1 MRVQRIAYSGIFMEK
16 EKQEENKICSVILPV
31 YNSER
36 YLNRT
41 VNSVIQ
47 QTMSD
52 FELLAIDDCSTDG
65 SVQLLERWREKD
77 SRIAILCNTEN
88 QGVAAVRNRGI
99 AAAQGKYIAF
109 LDSDDT
115 WQSVKLERQMQF
127 MEQIGCD
134 FCCTAYSMVDEEGK
148 HIKNRMLP
156 WQNIRLEDLLK
167 ENYIC
172 CSSVMLRSQLT
183 KQHAM
188 NGNYAHED
196 YVYWLE
202 LLQSGAQGGVLN
214 QCLTNYRLAQTS
226 RSANKLKAAQGRWQ
240 VYRNYLGYG
249 VMRSG
254 WYFAQYAVNGVRKYR
269 KNKEID

>member
-77 SRIAILCNTEN
+77 NRITILCNTEN
-88 QGVAAVRNRGI
+88 QGVAAVRNQAI

-115 WQSVKLERQMQF
+115 WQSMKLERQLQF
-127 MEQIGCD
+127 MEQTGCD

-156 WQNIRLEDLLK
+156 WQSIRLEDLLK

-172 CSSVMLRSQLT
+172 CSSVMLRSQLA
-183 KQHAM
+183 KEHAM

-240 VYRNYLGYG
+240 VYRKYLGYG

-254 WYFAQYAVNGVRKYR
+254 WYFAQYAVNGVRKY
-269 KNKEID
+269 KKGI

>member
-1 MRVQRIAYSGIFMEK
+1 MYKNGGLFMD
-16 EKQEENKICSVILPV
+16 KQTQQNKICSVILPV

-77 SRIAILCNTEN
+77 NRITILCNTEN
-88 QGVAAVRNRGI
+88 QGVAAVRNQAI

-115 WQSVKLERQMQF
+115 WQSMKLERQLQF
-127 MEQIGCD
+127 MEQNGCD

-156 WQNIRLEDLLK
+156 WQSIRLEDLLK

-183 KQHAM
+183 KEHAM

-214 QCLTNYRLAQTS
+214 RCLTNYRLAQTS

-240 VYRNYLGYG
+240 VYREYLGYG

-254 WYFAQYAVNGVRKYR
+254 WYFAQYAVNGVRKY
-269 KNKEID
+269 KKGI

>member
-77 SRIAILCNTEN
+77 NRITILCNTEN
-88 QGVAAVRNRGI
+88 QGVAAVRNQGI

-115 WQSVKLERQMQF
+115 WQSMKLERQLQF
-127 MEQIGCD
+127 MEQTGCD

-156 WQNIRLEDLLK
+156 WQSIRLEDLLK

-172 CSSVMLRSQLT
+172 CSSVMLCSQLA
-183 KQHAM
+183 KEHAM

-226 RSANKLKAAQGRWQ
+226 RSANKLKAAQGRWR
-240 VYRNYLGYG
+240 VYREYLGYG

-254 WYFAQYAVNGVRKYR
+254 WYFAQYAVNGVRKY
-269 KNKEID
+269 KKGI